1 MTLLALGEVYIYIYI
16 HAIVS
21 DSQPSLSLDSIWT
34 LENQNNTYIITVFQ
48 LNLLCPTGYIF
59 VIKLLQLSSLDLAM
73 PYPTI
78 RELSL
83 TGLHLYVH
91 GKYLTCSFH
100 HLVSSHAR
108 AYVFDRDWYTHITRV
123 PHIHGLDRPKFPCE
137 IWSNFVSNR
146 SCINRER
153 PHY

>member
-78 RELSL
+78 RELKLNGASPIRPRQVL
-83 TGLHLYVH
+83 DLLVPPPRFF
-91 GKYLTCSFH
+91 TC
-100 HLVSSHAR
+100 
-108 AYVFDRDWYTHITRV
+108 TRV
-123 PHIHGLDRPKFPCE
+123 RVWPWLIHTHHTCATYTWSWSSEISLWNLIKFR
-137 IWSNFVSNR
+137 FK
-146 SCINRER
+146 
-153 PHY
+153 